1 MNDEQLSLGLE
12 EPHALSL
19 YCRIPGQPL
28 ARWDAHSADID
39 EAITAV
45 YEQLAEAKV
54 PKHGPVLALIHRN
67 VPLPVCNTS
76 V

>member
-1 MNDEQLSLGLE
+1 MNDQQLSLGLD

-19 YCRIPGQPL
+19 YCRIPDQPL
-28 ARWDAHSADID
+28 AKWDAHCADIGAAID
-39 EAITAV
+39 EVKAHLRGARV
-45 YEQLAEAKV
+45 W
-54 PKHGPVLALIHRN
+54 KHGPVLALIHRN